1 MSTAALAG
9 VESREDD
16 AELVARAQRGDRAA
30 FAVLLEAHYERIYR
44 LAYRWCGHREDAED
58 VAQEVAIKLA
68 GALKGFDGRSAFTS
82 WLYRIVLNAVRDRQR
97 QGQRRMAQA
106 RALALV
112 AEDEA
117 PPEQEA
123 GLEDAA
129 LWAAVRTLPDKQRE
143 AVILVYAED
152 MSHAEAGTVMG
163 IKEGTVSWY
172 LAEARKTLRTVL

>member
-1 MSTAALAG
+1 RHSGKRGRTMSTAALAG
-9 VESREDD
+9 VESKEDD
-16 AELVARAQRGDRAA
+16 AGLVARAQRGDRAA
-30 FAVLLEAHYERIYR
+30 FAMLLEAHYERIYR

-58 VAQEVAIKLA
+58 VAQDVAIKLA

-117 PPEQEA
+117 PPE
-123 GLEDAA
+123 
-129 LWAAVRTLPDKQRE
+129 
-143 AVILVYAED
+143 
-152 MSHAEAGTVMG
+152 
-163 IKEGTVSWY
+163 
-172 LAEARKTLRTVL
+172 

>member
-1 MSTAALAG
+1 MSIAALA
-9 VESREDD
+9 SMDAREDD
-16 AELVARAQRGDRAA
+16 ADLVARAKGGDRAA
-30 FAVLLEAHYERIYR
+30 FAMLLEVHYDRIYR

-97 QGQRRMAQA
+97 QGQRRMRQA
-106 RALALV
+106 RALALA
-112 AEDEA
+112 AEEET

-129 LWAAVRTLPDKQRE
+129 LWAAVRALPDKQRE
-143 AVILVYAED
+143 AVILVYAEE
-152 MSHAEAGTVMG
+152 MSHAAAGAVMG
-163 IKEGTVSWY
+163 VREGTVSWY
-172 LAEARKTLRTVL
+172 LAEARKALRAVL